1 VTTHWDELGIFI
13 GLGGL
18 VTVIG
23 FFAARWRRADLNHLE
38 EWGLA
43 GRTFGTVITWFLLGG
58 DLYTAY
64 TFVAVPGLVY
74 GSGSF
79 GLFALPYTIIVYPLV
94 FLTMPRL
101 WQVARNRGYVT
112 GSDYVRER
120 FDSRLFALC
129 IAITGIVATMPYI
142 ALQIFG
148 IKVVLANMGI
158 SPEVA
163 LIIAF
168 VVLAAFTYVSG
179 LRAPALIALVKDT
192 LIWAVVL
199 VAIIYIPYKL
209 GGFGAIFHRVEQ
221 VSAALPKAKAKPDVL
236 QPTLFNGY
244 ATIALGSALALFL
257 YPHALTGVFS
267 SASQKVLKR
276 NASFLPAYSFMLGM
290 IGLLGFMAIAAGVK
304 PTKAFGNNGAIA
316 DLFQTMFPTWFTGV
330 AFAAIAIGALV
341 PAAVMSI
348 AAANLFSR
356 NVWREFVQPR
366 MSMAREATISKV
378 ASLVVK
384 IGALAFILAV
394 PTTDIIYFQTAGGVW
409 MINALPAL
417 VIALYVKR
425 LDKWSMVAGWAAGVG
440 LGTYALVKVQF
451 ATSLYDF
458 GFGGKVYIGLAAI
471 ILNLIVVSLGSVVA
485 ALLGGAG
492 RDRIPEAEYHPH
504 RAGDVSLTGTRQA
517 PVTQPAPG
525 TGV

>member
-1 VTTHWDELGIFI
+1 VTHWDELGIFI
-13 GLGGL
+13 ALGLI

-23 FFAARWRRADLNHLE
+23 FVAARWRRADLNHLE

-43 GRTFGTVITWFLLGG
+43 GRSFGTVITWFLLGG

-74 GSGSF
+74 GSGAF

-94 FLTMPRL
+94 FLTMPKL

-112 GSDYVRER
+112 GADYVRDR
-120 FDSRLFALC
+120 FDSRTFALC

-158 SPEVA
+158 SPEIA
-163 LIIAF
+163 LVIAF
-168 VVLAAFTYVSG
+168 LVLAAFTYVSG

-192 LIWAVVL
+192 LIWLVVL
-199 VAIIYIPYKL
+199 VAVIYIPYKL
-209 GGFGAIFHRVEQ
+209 GGFGAIFHKAEQ
-221 VSAALPKAKAKPDVL
+221 VSAALPKTKAKPDVL
-236 QPTLFNGY
+236 QPSLFNGY

-267 SASQKVLKR
+267 ASSRRVLRR

-316 DLFQTMFPTWFTGV
+316 DLFQTMFPSWFTGV

-356 NVWREFVQPR
+356 NIWREYVQPR
-366 MSMAREATISKV
+366 MSMAREANISKIV
-378 ASLVVK
+378 SLLVK
-384 IGALAFILAV
+384 VGALVFILAV
-394 PTTDIIYFQTAGGVW
+394 PTTDVIYFQTAGGVW

-417 VIALYVKR
+417 VLALYVKR
-425 LDKWSMVAGWAAGVG
+425 LHTWAMVAGWAAGVG
-440 LGTYALVKVQF
+440 VGTYALVKVQF

-458 GFGGKVYIGLAAI
+458 GVGGKVYIGLAAI
-471 ILNLIVVSLGSVVA
+471 VLNLAVVA
-485 ALLGGAG
+485 VGSMLAAAVGHRTPSNIA
-492 RDRIPEAEYHPH
+492 DDDYHP
-504 RAGDVSLTGTRQA
+504 RERGDVQLTGTRR
-517 PVTQPAPG
+517 PVTQPAGG
-525 TGV
+525 TGA

>member
-1 VTTHWDELGIFI
+1 VTHWDELGIFI
-13 GLGGL
+13 ALGLL
-18 VTVIG
+18 VTGIG
-23 FFAARWRRADLNHLE
+23 FVASRWRRADLNHLE

-43 GRTFGTVITWFLLGG
+43 GRSFGTVITWFLLGG

-74 GSGSF
+74 GSGAF
-79 GLFALPYTIIVYPLV
+79 GLFALPYTIVVYPLV

-112 GSDYVRER
+112 GSDYVRDR
-120 FDSRLFALC
+120 FDSRFFALC

-168 VVLAAFTYVSG
+168 LVLAAFTYVSG

-192 LIWAVVL
+192 LIWLVVL
-199 VAIIYIPYKL
+199 VAVIYIPYKL
-209 GGFGAIFHRVEQ
+209 GGFGNIFHKVEQ
-221 VSAALPKAKAKPDVL
+221 AAAAAPKGKAKPDVL
-236 QPTLFNGY
+236 PATLFAGY
-244 ATIALGSALALFL
+244 STIALGSALALFL
-257 YPHALTGVFS
+257 YPHSLTGVFS
-267 SASQKVLKR
+267 SSSRVVIRR
-276 NASFLPAYSFMLGM
+276 NASFLPAYSFLLGL
-290 IGLLGFMAIAAGVK
+290 IGLFGFMAIAAGVK
-304 PTKAFGNNGAIA
+304 PTKDFGNNSAIA
-316 DLFQTMFPTWFTGV
+316 DLFQTMFPSWFTGI

-356 NVWREFVQPR
+356 NIWREYVQPR
-366 MSMAREATISKV
+366 MSMAREATISKL
-378 ASLVVK
+378 ASLAVK
-384 IGALAFILAV
+384 VGALLFILFV
-394 PTTDIIYFQTAGGVW
+394 PATDVIYFQTAGGVW

-425 LDKWSMVAGWAAGVG
+425 LNTLSMILGWAAGIG
-440 LGTYALVKVQF
+440 IGTWALIEEKF
-451 ATSLYDF
+451 ATSLHDF
-458 GFGGKVYIGLAAI
+458 GVGGKIYIGIAAI
-471 ILNLIVVSLGSVVA
+471 VVNLGVVLIGSLIATLIGHRGPEKLTEDDYRPQRREDVA
-485 ALLGGAG
+485 
-492 RDRIPEAEYHPH
+492 
-504 RAGDVSLTGTRQA
+504 LTGTRA

-525 TGV
+525 TGG

>member
-1 VTTHWDELGIFI
+1 VTHWDELGIFI
-13 GLGGL
+13 ALGLL
-18 VTVIG
+18 VTGIG
-23 FFAARWRRADLNHLE
+23 FVASRWRRADLNHLE

-43 GRTFGTVITWFLLGG
+43 GRSFGTVITWFLLGG

-74 GSGSF
+74 GSGAF
-79 GLFALPYTIIVYPLV
+79 GLFALPYTIVVYPLV

-112 GSDYVRER
+112 GSDYVRDR
-120 FDSRLFALC
+120 FDSRFFALC

-168 VVLAAFTYVSG
+168 LVLAAFTYVSG

-192 LIWAVVL
+192 LIWLVVL
-199 VAIIYIPYKL
+199 VAVIYIPYKL
-209 GGFGAIFHRVEQ
+209 GGFGNIFHKVEQ
-221 VSAALPKAKAKPDVL
+221 AAAAAPKGKAKPDVL
-236 QPTLFNGY
+236 PATLFNGY
-244 ATIALGSALALFL
+244 STIALGSALALFL
-257 YPHALTGVFS
+257 YPHSLTGVFS
-267 SASQKVLKR
+267 SRSQKVLKR
-276 NASFLPAYSFMLGM
+276 NASFLPAYSFLLGM

-304 PTKAFGNNGAIA
+304 PTKAFGNNSAIA
-316 DLFQTMFPTWFTGV
+316 DLFQNMFPSWFTGV

-356 NVWREFVQPR
+356 NIWREYVQPT
-366 MSMAREATISKV
+366 MSMAREATISKI

-384 IGALAFILAV
+384 VGALAFILAV

-409 MINALPAL
+409 MVNALPAL
-417 VIALYVKR
+417 VIALYLKQ
-425 LDKWSMVAGWAAGVG
+425 LNKWAMVAGWAAGIG
-440 LGTYALVKVQF
+440 LGTVALIQEKF
-451 ATSLYDF
+451 ATSLHDF
-458 GFGGKVYIGLAAI
+458 GFGGKIYIGLAAI
-471 ILNLIVVSLGSVVA
+471 IINLLVVGIGSAIA
-485 ALLGGAG
+485 ALAG
-492 RDRIPEAEYHPH
+492 RTTRGSIPDVDYHP
-504 RAGDVSLTGTRQA
+504 RAVGDVSRTGTRA
-517 PVTQPAPG
+517 PVTQPAAG
-525 TGV
+525 TGA

>member
-1 VTTHWDELGIFI
+1 VSTHWDELGIVI
-13 GLGGL
+13 GLG
-18 VTVIG
+18 VAVAAIG
-23 FFAARWRRADLNHLE
+23 FGAARWRRADLNHLE

-43 GRTFGTVITWFLLGG
+43 GRTFGTLVTWFLLGG

-74 GSGSF
+74 GSGAF
-79 GLFALPYTIIVYPLV
+79 GLFALPYTVIIYPLV

-112 GSDYVRER
+112 GSDYVRDR
-120 FDSRLFALC
+120 FDSRFFALL

-142 ALQIFG
+142 ALQIYG

-163 LIIAF
+163 LIVAF

-192 LIWAVVL
+192 LIWLVVL
-199 VAIIYIPYKL
+199 VAVIYIPYKL
-209 GGFGAIFHRVEQ
+209 GGFGSIFHKVEQ
-221 VSAALPKAKAKPDVL
+221 AAAVAPKAKAKPDVL
-236 QPTLFNGY
+236 PGTLFGGY
-244 ATIALGSALALFL
+244 STIALGSALALFL
-257 YPHALTGVFS
+257 YPHSLTGVFS
-267 SASQKVLKR
+267 SSSRRVIRR
-276 NASFLPAYSFMLGM
+276 NASFLPAYSFMLGL
-290 IGLLGFMAIAAGVK
+290 IALFGFMAIAAGVK
-304 PTKAFGNNGAIA
+304 PSKDFGNNSAIA
-316 DLFQTMFPTWFTGV
+316 DLFQTMFPSWFTGV

-356 NVWREFVQPR
+356 NVWREYVQPR
-366 MSMAREATISKV
+366 MSMRTEASISKV

-384 IGALAFILAV
+384 IGALIFILFV
-394 PTTDIIYFQTAGGVW
+394 PATDILYFQTAGGVW

-417 VIALYVKR
+417 IIALYVKR
-425 LDKWSMVAGWAAGVG
+425 LNTLSMMLGWAAGIG
-440 LGTYALVKVQF
+440 LGTWALVQEKF
-451 ATSLYDF
+451 ATSLHDF
-458 GFGGKVYIGLAAI
+458 GVGGKIYIGFAAIAVNLAVVLLGSLLAA
-471 ILNLIVVSLGSVVA
+471 L
-485 ALLGGAG
+485 AG
-492 RDRIPEAEYHPH
+492 RRSATRLSDDDYRARHPE
-504 RAGDVSLTGTRQA
+504 DLSLTGTRP

-525 TGV
+525 TGG

>member
-1 VTTHWDELGIFI
+1 VIHWDELAIFLAL
-13 GLGGL
+13 GLL

-23 FFAARWRRADLNHLE
+23 FLAARWRRADLNHLE

-43 GRTFGTVITWFLLGG
+43 GRSFGTVVTWFLLGG

-74 GSGSF
+74 AQGSF
-79 GLFALPYTIIVYPLV
+79 GLFALPYTILIYPIV

-101 WQVARNRGYVT
+101 WQVARNRNYVT
-112 GSDYVRER
+112 GSDYVRDR
-120 FDSRLFALC
+120 FDSRFFALL
-129 IAITGIVATMPYI
+129 IALTGIVATMPYI

-163 LIIAF
+163 LIVSF

-199 VAIIYIPYKL
+199 VAVIYIPYKL
-209 GGFGAIFHRVEQ
+209 GGFGSIFHKVEQ
-221 VSAALPKAKAKPDVL
+221 AAAAAPKGKAKPDVL
-236 QPTLFNGY
+236 PATLFAGY
-244 ATIALGSALALFL
+244 STIALGSALALFL
-257 YPHALTGVFS
+257 YPHSLTGVFS
-267 SASQKVLKR
+267 SSSRVVIRR
-276 NASFLPAYSFMLGM
+276 NASFLPAYSFLLGL
-290 IGLLGFMAIAAGVK
+290 IGLFGFMAIAAGVK
-304 PTKAFGNNGAIA
+304 PSKDFGNNSAIA
-316 DLFQTMFPTWFTGV
+316 DLFQTMFPSWFTGV

-356 NVWREFVQPR
+356 NIWREYVQPR
-366 MSMAREATISKV
+366 MTMRREASISKL
-378 ASLVVK
+378 ASLAVK
-384 IGALAFILAV
+384 FGALLFILLV
-394 PTTDIIYFQTAGGVW
+394 PATDVIYFQTAGGVW

-425 LDKWSMVAGWAAGVG
+425 LNTLSMILGWAAGIGVG
-440 LGTYALVKVQF
+440 TWALIQEKF
-451 ATSLYDF
+451 ATSLHDF
-458 GFGGKVYIGLAAI
+458 GVGGKLYIGVAAI
-471 ILNLIVVSLGSVVA
+471 AVNLGVVLIGSLVA
-485 ALLGGAG
+485 ALLGHGDPG
-492 RDRIPEAEYHPH
+492 KLTEDDYRPRRRD
-504 RAGDVSLTGTRQA
+504 DVELTGSRA
-517 PVTQPAPG
+517 PVTQPAAG
-525 TGV
+525 TGG